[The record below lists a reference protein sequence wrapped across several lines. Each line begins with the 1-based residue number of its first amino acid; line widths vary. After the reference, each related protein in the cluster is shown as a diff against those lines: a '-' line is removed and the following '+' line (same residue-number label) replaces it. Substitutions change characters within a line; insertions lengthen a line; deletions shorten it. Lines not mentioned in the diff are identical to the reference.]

1 MRANSYAEGVSS
13 GDPASY
19 LTLEAGTDV
28 LSAEGQ
34 RAGTVQH
41 VLGDEQTGI
50 FDGTLSTFDSGR
62 ADCSSSMRRKSG
74 RSATTASS

>member
-1 MRANSYAEGVSS
+1 VRANSYAEGVSS

-50 FDGTLSTFDSGR
+50 FDGIVIDVRLGP